1 MSGNSGNLVSHTAV
15 ISCPH
20 GGRVQAAS
28 GASSSD
34 VRLDGQPVP
43 TADDVF
49 TVVACPHTVDR
60 VPLPC
65 TTVRWTPDRDTVLID
80 GVPVLLDTSSAQCFS
95 AGLVPQGPP
104 VVSAARQGVMCG

>member
-20 GGRVQAAS
+20 GGRVRAAS
-28 GASSSD
+28 VPLSG
-34 VRLDGQPVP
+34 VRLDGQPMP
-43 TADDVF
+43 SADDVF
-49 TVVACPHTVDR
+49 TVVGCPHTVDR

-65 TTVRWTPDRDTVLID
+65 TTVRWTPDRDAVLID

-104 VVSAARQGVMCG
+104 VVPAARQGVRCG